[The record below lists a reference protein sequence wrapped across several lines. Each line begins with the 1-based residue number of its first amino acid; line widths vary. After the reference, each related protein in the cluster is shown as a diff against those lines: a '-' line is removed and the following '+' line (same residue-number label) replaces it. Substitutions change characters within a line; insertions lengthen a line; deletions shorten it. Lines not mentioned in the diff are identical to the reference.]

1 MEIDLDNIRWE
12 LRDELDG
19 WLNTLIDLGGSDLHL
34 SVGLSP
40 KGRIHGEIVQVCE
53 GEIKREDM
61 LDLCK
66 ALTRN
71 DFSRFVECKNIDFS
85 YEPKNKEKFKYK
97 GSFRVNLFFTM
108 NGPSAVFRTIPDKM
122 PDFESLKLP
131 EVIKEITTKETRGLI
146 LVTGPTGSGKTTT
159 LASMIDYINQNY
171 NRHIITIEDPIEF
184 KYKPAKSIVN
194 QRAIGQDALSFN
206 DALRAA
212 LREDPDIILVGE
224 MRDLETIEVAMHAA
238 ETGHLVL
245 STLHTINAQ
254 ETINR
259 VLGMFPKEEQNRIRS
274 SLASVLKAVISQR
287 LCKTVDGKRTAA
299 VEVLRGNERIK
310 RLILDYKE
318 NAIGDVLKEGTLKM
332 QTFDQHLLNLYKENK
347 ISEAEAYD
355 KASNANDLKVL
366 IDGYKFGEAKKSP
379 SNEISMFKYRLA
391 VSDDEK

>member
-1 MEIDLDNIRWE
+1 MEIDLENIRWE

-19 WLNTLIDLGGSDLHL
+19 WLSTLLDLGGSDLHL
-34 SVGLSP
+34 SSGLCP
-40 KGRIHGEIVQVCE
+40 KGRVHGEIVQVCD
-53 GEIKREDM
+53 GAISREDM

-66 ALTRN
+66 ALTRS
-71 DFSRFVECKNIDFS
+71 DFTRFVEHKNIDFS
-85 YEPKNKEKFKYK
+85 YEPKNKDKFKYK

-131 EVIKEITTKETRGLI
+131 DVIKEITTKETRGLI

-194 QRAIGQDALSFN
+194 QRAIGQDALSFQ

-274 SLASVLKAVISQR
+274 SLSSVLKAVISQR
-287 LCKTVDGKRTAA
+287 LCKTIDGKRTAA

-310 RLILDYKE
+310 RLILEYKE
-318 NAIGDVLKEGTLKM
+318 NAIGDVLKEGTLNM
-332 QTFDQHLLNLYKENK
+332 QSFDQHLLNLFKENK
-347 ISEAEAYD
+347 ITEAEAYD

-366 IDGYKFGEAKKSP
+366 IDGYKFGEAKKTTASG
-379 SNEISMFKYRLA
+379 SSMFKYRLA
-391 VSDDEK
+391 SSEENE